1 MCYSDTFINVYF
13 LVSEEHV
20 HDGASVTQQQQ
31 QQQQAPPPP
40 PPPAAPVLKP
50 VGSRNIKQKPMV
62 REMSLNDQLMA
73 QIRQSSSVAD
83 DYVYDGSNR
92 EQTPSQV

>member
-20 HDGASVTQQQQ
+20 HDGASVTQQQ